1 MRVLKPR
8 NELISTA
15 VSPCRMGNLSIGE
28 HPFDTRTMIAKRTI
42 FFSVFAMVAVAAVLG
57 VIVFRSSNL
66 PEREGAAKT
75 DASLSFKPSQTTL
88 AHLYFSDPDNQFLIA
103 EERSLKHPE
112 NPAFF
117 AKSIVEALIRGPQQ
131 GLVRTVPQN
140 TLIRAIYVTQEGVCY
155 IDMTA
160 EIVDQHPGGIKSE
173 LLTVY
178 SIVNSV
184 VLNVPEVEA
193 VKILINGSE
202 SKTLAGHID
211 LQVPVKAN
219 MLLIR

>member
-1 MRVLKPR
+1 
-8 NELISTA
+8 
-15 VSPCRMGNLSIGE
+15 
-28 HPFDTRTMIAKRTI
+28 MIAKRTI
-42 FFSVFAMVAVAAVLG
+42 FFSVLALIAVVAVLG
-57 VIVFRSSNL
+57 VIVIRSANS
-66 PEREGAAKT
+66 PDRERTGKT
-75 DASLSFKPSQTTL
+75 EPPVSLKPSQTTL
-88 AHLYFSDPDNQFLIA
+88 AHLYFSDQDNQFLIA

-112 NPAFF
+112 NPALF
-117 AKSIVEALIRGPQQ
+117 AKRIVEALIKGPQL
-131 GLVRTVPQN
+131 GLVRTIPKR
-140 TLIRAIYVTQEGVCY
+140 TKIRAIYVTQDGICY
-155 IDMTA
+155 VDLNSTIA
-160 EIVDQHPGGIKSE
+160 DQHPGGIKSE

-202 SKTLAGHID
+202 SKTLAGHVD